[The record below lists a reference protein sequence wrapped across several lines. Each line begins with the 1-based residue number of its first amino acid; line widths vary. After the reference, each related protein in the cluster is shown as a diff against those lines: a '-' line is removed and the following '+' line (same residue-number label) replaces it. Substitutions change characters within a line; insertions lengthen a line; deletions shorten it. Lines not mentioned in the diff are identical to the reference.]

1 MINYKYIK
9 KLSISRLY
17 GLLRR
22 KNKSFSI
29 RIGNLIRRMN
39 VTDAIKKRRT
49 VSLFINK
56 PVSEDS
62 VIRAI
67 EAANYAPCHKL
78 TFPWRFSIVNH
89 KLRKN
94 LMKEAFNF
102 KYKKETCSEIPQ
114 QFKNKYLNP
123 SHLIVARQLLHK
135 SEVTRLEDYAACACA
150 IQNLMLSL
158 TSEGI
163 GSKWATGEFIN
174 SDIAKK
180 LLGLDSDKEKIIGF
194 IWIGYGEA
202 SRSIKR
208 PEVKEIISI
217 L

>member
-1 MINYKYIK
+1 
-9 KLSISRLY
+9 
-17 GLLRR
+17 
-22 KNKSFSI
+22 
-29 RIGNLIRRMN
+29 MN

-49 VSLFINK
+49 ISSFINK

-78 TFPWRFSIVNH
+78 TFPWRFSIVNY
-89 KLRKN
+89 KLRMN
-94 LMKEAFNF
+94 LMNEAF
-102 KYKKETCSEIPQ
+102 KYKYKQKSDTEIPQ
-114 QFKNKYLNP
+114 KFKDKYINP
-123 SHLIVARQLLHK
+123 SYLVVARQLLNN
-135 SEVTRLEDYAACACA
+135 SEVTRLEDYAACSCA

-163 GSKWATGEFIN
+163 GSKWGTGEFIN
-174 SDIAKK
+174 SDIAKR

-194 IWIGYGEA
+194 IWIGHGKA
-202 SRSIKR
+202 PQSIKR
-208 PEVKEIISI
+208 PELNDIISI